1 MNSINHILSKKDKP
15 IIIISG
21 PCSAESEEQ
30 LIQTAIALKA
40 LNKVD
45 VLRAGIWKPRT
56 KPGSFEGVG
65 LEALKWLQK
74 AKEATGLKTAIEVA
88 NTQHVEE
95 ALKYDVDVLWIGA
108 RTTVNPFVVQEIA
121 DALHGTDATVLIK
134 NPINPDL
141 QLWEGAIERFAKVGI
156 SKIGAIH
163 RGFSKYGD
171 SYYRNPPQ
179 WQIPIELMQH
189 YPDLT
194 MICDPSHICGKRDN
208 LFAVAQKAM
217 DLDFDGLMIEAHL
230 DPDKA
235 LSDALQQITP
245 QTLEKFVN
253 QLVVRKT
260 KLSPT
265 LTTELDKIRRSINV
279 LDGELLDIL
288 SKRMELINELAQ
300 YKKENNIQI
309 LQPKRWE
316 EILLKA
322 LEEAKEKGLSERF
335 IRNLFTEIHIESIKL
350 QSNIMNEEN

>member
-1 MNSINHILSKKDKP
+1 M
-15 IIIISG
+15 
-21 PCSAESEEQ
+21 
-30 LIQTAIALKA
+30 
-40 LNKVD
+40 
-45 VLRAGIWKPRT
+45 LRAGIWKPRT

-74 AKEATGLKTAIEVA
+74 AKATTGLKTAIEVA

-141 QLWEGAIERFAKVGI
+141 QLWEGAIERFSKVGI
-156 SKIGAIH
+156 TKIGGIH

-230 DPDKA
+230 DPDNA

-279 LDGELLDIL
+279 LDGELLDVL

>member
-1 MNSINHILSKKDKP
+1 MKSINHILSKKDKP
-15 IIIISG
+15 IIISG

-30 LIQTAIALKA
+30 LMETAKALKA

-74 AKEATGLKTAIEVA
+74 AKKATGLKTATEVA

-156 SKIGAIH
+156 TKIGAIH

-230 DPDKA
+230 DPDNA

-245 QTLEKFVN
+245 QTFEKFIS

-260 KLSPT
+260 KLNPT

-279 LDGELLDIL
+279 LDGELLDVL

>member
-15 IIIISG
+15 IIISG

-74 AKEATGLKTAIEVA
+74 AKEATDLKTAIEVA

-141 QLWEGAIERFAKVGI
+141 QLWEGAIERFSKVGI
-156 SKIGAIH
+156 TKIGAIH

-189 YPDLT
+189 YPNLT

-230 DPDKA
+230 DPDNA

-245 QTLEKFVN
+245 QTLNKFVN

-279 LDGELLDIL
+279 LDGELLDVL

-350 QSNIMNEEN
+350 QSKIMNEEN

>member
-1 MNSINHILSKKDKP
+1 MKSINHILSKKDKP
-15 IIIISG
+15 IIISG

-30 LIQTAIALKA
+30 LMETAKALKA

-74 AKEATGLKTAIEVA
+74 AKKATGLKTATEVA

-156 SKIGAIH
+156 TKIGAIH

-230 DPDKA
+230 DPDNA
-235 LSDALQQITP
+235 LSDALQQIPP
-245 QTLEKFVN
+245 QTLERFIS

-260 KLSPT
+260 KLNPT

-279 LDGELLDIL
+279 LDGELLDVL

>member
-1 MNSINHILSKKDKP
+1 MNSINHILSKEDKP
-15 IIIISG
+15 IIISG

-74 AKEATGLKTAIEVA
+74 AKETTGLKTAIEVA

-141 QLWEGAIERFAKVGI
+141 QLWEGAIERFSKVGI
-156 SKIGAIH
+156 TKIGAIH

-189 YPDLT
+189 YPNLT

-230 DPDKA
+230 DPDNA

-279 LDGELLDIL
+279 LDGELLDVL

-350 QSNIMNEEN
+350 QSKIMNEEN